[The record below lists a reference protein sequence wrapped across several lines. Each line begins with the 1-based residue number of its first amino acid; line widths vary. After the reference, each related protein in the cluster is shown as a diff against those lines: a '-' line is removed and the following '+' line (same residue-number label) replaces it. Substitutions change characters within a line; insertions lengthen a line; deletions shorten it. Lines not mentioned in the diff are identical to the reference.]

1 MPESIKLIL
10 HVMSG
15 QMLQRYIYFRLAIL
29 VYKFCN

>member
-15 QMLQRYIYFRLAIL
+15 QMLHRYI
-29 VYKFCN
+29 